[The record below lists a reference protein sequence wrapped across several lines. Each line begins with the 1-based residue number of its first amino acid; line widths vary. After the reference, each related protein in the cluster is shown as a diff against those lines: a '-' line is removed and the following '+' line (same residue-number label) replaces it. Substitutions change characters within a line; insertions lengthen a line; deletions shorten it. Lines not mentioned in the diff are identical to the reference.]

1 MSTLGGLNLDRAQW
15 RGLVE
20 RSNGPALWRIALHG
34 GLILVLGA
42 MIQSKVTLWPMLLL
56 PQGLLLIFLFAPL
69 HECIHS
75 TAFKSKWCNDLTAHV
90 CGWLVMLPPTWFR
103 HFHLT
108 HHRFTN
114 NMERDPELAAA
125 KPGNRRDYLLHMT
138 GLTIWWS
145 QMSMLLRNALG
156 RNRDSFIPRKAH
168 RRVTVEAAWFIALY
182 AMAYQIFGEQLLWV
196 WVVPALIGQPFLRG
210 FLLAEHMGC
219 PKVADM
225 FANSRTTMTSAAPRF
240 LTWNMSYHAEH
251 HVQPA
256 IPFHR
261 LPAFHAHTRPGLKV
275 VQDGYVQW
283 HAGIFAHL
291 A

>member
-1 MSTLGGLNLDRAQW
+1 MTTLGGLNLDKPQW
-15 RGLVE
+15 RGLVG
-20 RSNGPALWRIALHG
+20 RSNGPALRRIALHG

-42 MIQSKVTLWPMLLL
+42 MIHSKVALWPVLLL

-75 TAFKSKWCNDLTAHV
+75 TAFKSQWCNDLLAHIF
-90 CGWLVMLPPTWFR
+90 GWLVMLPPTWFR

-108 HHRFTN
+108 HHRLTN
-114 NMERDPELAAA
+114 DAERDPELATA
-125 KPGNRRDYLLHMT
+125 KPGNRRDYVLHMT
-138 GLTIWWS
+138 GLPLWWS
-145 QMSMLLRNALG
+145 QMSLLLRNALG
-156 RNRDSFIPRKAH
+156 RNRDSFIPQKAH

-182 AMAYQIFGEQLLWV
+182 AMAYQIFGEHLLWV

-219 PKVADM
+219 PKVANM
-225 FANSRTTMTSAAPRF
+225 FANSRTTMTSAALRF
-240 LTWNMSYHAEH
+240 LAWNMSYHAEH
-251 HVQPA
+251 HIQPA

-291 A
+291 V